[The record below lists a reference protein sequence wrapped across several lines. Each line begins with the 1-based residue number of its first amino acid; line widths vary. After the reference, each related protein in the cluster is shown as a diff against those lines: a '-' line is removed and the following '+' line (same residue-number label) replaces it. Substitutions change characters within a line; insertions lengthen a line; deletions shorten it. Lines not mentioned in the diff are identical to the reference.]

1 MLLQFIL
8 VAVLFVL
15 CYFKVNVT
23 KPAKSMEL
31 NEEQFF
37 ENIERAKR
45 GDGDESDINKNNF
58 VLSNADDFNE
68 GVPRKV

>member
-1 MLLQFIL
+1 
-8 VAVLFVL
+8 
-15 CYFKVNVT
+15 
-23 KPAKSMEL
+23 MEL